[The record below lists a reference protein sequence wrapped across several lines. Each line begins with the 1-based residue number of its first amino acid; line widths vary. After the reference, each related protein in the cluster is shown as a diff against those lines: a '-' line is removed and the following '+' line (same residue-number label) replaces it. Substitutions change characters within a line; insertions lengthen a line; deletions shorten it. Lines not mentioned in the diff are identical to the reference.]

1 MTSSAVVRQLR
12 PVGSGYDL
20 TDFQGLYDLAPCGFV
35 ATDRHGTILQVNQTL
50 LGWLG
55 RARDEVV
62 GVKAFTD
69 LLTVGGR
76 IYYETHYRP
85 SLELEGGVT
94 EVAVDLLAADGS
106 RLPVLLRSVVD
117 GESGRFPGVVRTAV
131 FSALQR
137 REYEQE
143 LVRERERARRSEA
156 RAHEV
161 AQRLQQ
167 MLIPPAPPTID
178 GLDVGAAYRPAGD
191 GGMIG
196 GDFYDVFEFE
206 SQDWLVAIG
215 DVSGKGI
222 DAAAVAGLAR
232 HTIRAAAVRS
242 RQLDVVM
249 QQVNRVLLA
258 DHSDRFCTIVLV
270 RFTRTGDRWNAAVC
284 AAGHPLPLLL
294 RPGHNP
300 VEVGKHG
307 GMVGAFTNANFH
319 HVPIPIE
326 PGDTLLL
333 YTDGVTEARAGGD
346 FYGEK
351 GLAGSVRRP
360 WASASELA
368 ASVVDD
374 VVVYQAGLAA
384 DDIAVVAIHIP

>member
-1 MTSSAVVRQLR
+1 MDSRL
-12 PVGSGYDL
+12 DL
-20 TDFQGLYDLAPCGFV
+20 ADFRALYDLAPCGFV
-35 ATDRHGTILQVNQTL
+35 AADRHGTILHVNQTL
-50 LGWLG
+50 LDWLG
-55 RARDEVV
+55 RASDELV

-85 SLELEGGVT
+85 TLELEGQAV
-94 EVAVDLLAADGS
+94 EVAVELLTADGS

-117 GESGRFPGVVRTAV
+117 DASGRFPGVVRTAV

-143 LVRERERARRSEA
+143 LVRERERARVSEA

-167 MLIPPAPPTID
+167 MLIPPAPPMVD

-206 SQDWLVAIG
+206 SGDWLVVIG

-222 DAAAVAGLAR
+222 EAAAAAALAR

-242 RQLDVVM
+242 PQLDAVM
-249 QQVNRVLLA
+249 HQVNRVLLA
-258 DHSDRFCTIVLV
+258 DEIDRFCTLVLV
-270 RFTRTGDRWNAAVC
+270 RFTRDGDRWDVAVC
-284 AAGHPLPLLL
+284 AGGHPLPLLL
-294 RPGHNP
+294 RPGQDP
-300 VEVGKHG
+300 VEVGEHG
-307 GMVGAFTNANFH
+307 GMVGAFTSARFH
-319 HVPIPIE
+319 HVPVPIE

-333 YTDGVTEARAGGD
+333 YTDGVTEARTNDD
-346 FYGEK
+346 FYGEER
-351 GLAGSVRRP
+351 LRDSVRRP
-360 WASASELA
+360 WASAAELA
-368 ASVVDD
+368 ASVVND
-374 VVVYQAGLAA
+374 VVVYQGGYAA
-384 DDIAVVAIHIP
+384 DDIAVVAICIPRQVSR